1 MGAVSTIDPACK
13 EGPCGK
19 HSGFAAVCKSSR
31 FQQFA
36 KTTIPRLRIL
46 HNSSNK
52 IVMSIIILQKTHPS
66 EEEEEG
72 EEEEEEERGCAS
84 SMSYHI
90 TAYILSQFGMQCLK
104 STVKTFREKE
114 KRADIF
120 IEYNLQKKYD
130 TITTKVQ
137 PHPAI

>member
-1 MGAVSTIDPACK
+1 MHPSRGGSLTKYTDPAKGLARIKQVTPAIINKGSCAVSTIDPACQ
-13 EGPCGK
+13 EGPRGE
-19 HSGFAAVCKSSR
+19 STAVSRRIASQIGFKNL
-31 FQQFA
+31 
-36 KTTIPRLRIL
+36 PRQLF
-46 HNSSNK
+46 H
-52 IVMSIIILQKTHPS
+52 
-66 EEEEEG
+66 
-72 EEEEEEERGCAS
+72 GCAS
-84 SMSYHI
+84 STIYRI
-90 TAYILSQFGMQCLK
+90 KIVTKFGMQCLK

>member
-1 MGAVSTIDPACK
+1 
-13 EGPCGK
+13 
-19 HSGFAAVCKSSR
+19 
-31 FQQFA
+31 
-36 KTTIPRLRIL
+36 
-46 HNSSNK
+46 
-52 IVMSIIILQKTHPS
+52 MSIIILQKTHPS
-66 EEEEEG
+66 EEEEEEEG
-72 EEEEEEERGCAS
+72 EEEGEEEEERGRAS
-84 SMSYHI
+84 FMSYHI

>member
-1 MGAVSTIDPACK
+1 MGTRARIKQATPTIYNTGSCAVSTIDPACK
-13 EGPCGK
+13 EGPCGR
-19 HSGFAAVCKSSR
+19 HSGFAAVCKSNR
-31 FQQFA
+31 FQQFT

-66 EEEEEG
+66 EEEEEEG
-72 EEEEEEERGCAS
+72 EEEEEEERGCTS

-104 STVKTFREKE
+104 STV
-114 KRADIF
+114 
-120 IEYNLQKKYD
+120 
-130 TITTKVQ
+130 
-137 PHPAI
+137 